1 MYGSHQHAIAADGV
15 GGHVTATTPQLSI
28 SMCKNYPSAPSDS
41 SFFFVKSTMPSVL
54 HCEHFSGFP
63 PGRPNRT
70 CRSDPHV
77 QIFVVRLIIFS
88 DLHSMHA
95 VRGPPFT
102 PNRFTLFEP
111 HEHLPPQASSGFF
124 DSDLRG
130 ASTRSERPQNRK
142 RNHPRPSF
150 PETIHEDGVKASL
163 HDGAPRYAQVHH
175 PLGLAVDAVRPR

>member
-1 MYGSHQHAIAADGV
+1 
-15 GGHVTATTPQLSI
+15 
-28 SMCKNYPSAPSDS
+28 MCKIYPSTSDS

-63 PGRPNRT
+63 PGRPNLT
-70 CRSDPHV
+70 CLSEPQV
-77 QIFVVRLIIFS
+77 QIFVVRFIIFS

-124 DSDLRG
+124 ESDLRG

-150 PETIHEDGVKASL
+150 PETTRIDGVKASL
-163 HDGAPRYAQVHH
+163 HNGTPRSTGSPCPRSCSRCSSSSLTVLSDS
-175 PLGLAVDAVRPR
+175 PGPLAVDSRTS

>member
-1 MYGSHQHAIAADGV
+1 MINLVAATAWGPRRGHRHAAA
-15 GGHVTATTPQLSI
+15 ATTKL
-28 SMCKNYPSAPSDS
+28 SMCKIYPSAGSS

-54 HCEHFSGFP
+54 HWEHFSGFP
-63 PGRPNRT
+63 PGRPKRT
-70 CRSDPHV
+70 CRSDPQV
-77 QIFVVRLIIFS
+77 QIFVVRFIIFS

-130 ASTRSERPQNRK
+130 ASYSL
-142 RNHPRPSF
+142 
-150 PETIHEDGVKASL
+150 ETVRTASKSKQKPPTSIIPG
-163 HDGAPRYAQVHH
+163 D
-175 PLGLAVDAVRPR
+175 DAFE